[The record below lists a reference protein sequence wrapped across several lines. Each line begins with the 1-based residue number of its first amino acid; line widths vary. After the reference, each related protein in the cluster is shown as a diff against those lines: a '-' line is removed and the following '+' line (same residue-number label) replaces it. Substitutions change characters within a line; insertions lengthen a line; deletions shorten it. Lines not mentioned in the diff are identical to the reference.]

1 MAINDEKK
9 KQPQEEE
16 KTTSMPLE
24 GRVAIVTGAS
34 RGIGKEI
41 ALNLAEKGAKVVINY
56 SSNQRAA
63 EEVTSTINNSFS
75 SSVNG
80 VRAIACKADISDAS
94 QVAQLFDMAE
104 QTFGSVHIM
113 VNNAAVADS
122 ECPTIAQTSE
132 EYWDRIFNVNCKGA
146 FLCSREAAK
155 RVVRGGGGRIIN
167 ISSSIVGILKPG
179 YAAYSAS
186 KAAVEMMTRILAQE
200 LRGTKITANCV
211 APGVVAI
218 DMFLAGRSKAAVE
231 AVAESSPFERLG
243 KVEDVAPMVAFLAS
257 DQGVWVNDQVVRVN
271 GGWINGLF
279 IL

>member
-1 MAINDEKK
+1 MAIIDEKK
-9 KQPQEEE
+9 QQPQEEE
-16 KTTSMPLE
+16 MTMSMPLR

-34 RGIGKEI
+34 RGMGKEI
-41 ALNLAEKGAKVVINY
+41 ALNLAEKGAKVVVNY

-63 EEVTSTINNSFS
+63 EEVTSTINNNSS

-167 ISSSIVGILKPG
+167 ISSSMVGVLKPG
-179 YAAYSAS
+179 HAAYSAS
-186 KAAVEMMTRILAQE
+186 KAALEMMTRILAQE
-200 LRGTKITANCV
+200 LRGTQITANCV
-211 APGVVAI
+211 APGATAT
-218 DMFLAGRSKAAVE
+218 DMLFAGRSDAEVE
-231 AVAESSPFERLG
+231 AITKAPPFERLG
-243 KVEDVAPMVAFLAS
+243 RVEDVAPLVAFLAS
-257 DQGVWVNDQVVRVN
+257 DQGEWVNAQVVRVN
-271 GGWINGLF
+271 GGRI
-279 IL
+279 